1 MERDSNHDVALRR
14 VHELLDRV
22 AAIESDTDVSRLIG
36 QFARLGISG
45 PFSFYVMPDLRD
57 PTVNAL
63 YIHQSGLT
71 LPDRDYYLDDRE
83 ERESIRQHM
92 QIYAQQLAIA
102 ADRSHQ
108 SFRRAGMVLK
118 FETELAR
125 IRAPVRDVRDIG
137 KSYNPM
143 TLDELTAL
151 NGDIEWQELF
161 AAFGDSSIEKV
172 VIGQPDY
179 VRSMIGHMR
188 TYIESIT
195 GDASQADQDDHRLLF
210 YKAYFEHRVLHW
222 AAQYLGDSFDDA
234 YFEFCERRLLGKQEQ
249 TETWKRAVRLLN
261 RQLGWA
267 VSRRYCDRWYPKQAA
282 HAVDDLVGNL
292 KDAFRQTIENVSWL
306 STPAK
311 KVALDKVTKMRDKI
325 GKPQTWRTYDSVATD
340 RNDLLANILAC
351 TVFETEW
358 QLGKLQMSADRDEWM
373 MTAHTVNAYYNSML
387 NEIVFPAAFLQPPLF
402 DYRADPAYNYGA
414 VGAIIGHEMSHGF
427 DDQGR
432 HFDAEGRLS
441 GWWSDNELASFTE
454 RTQKLVEQFES
465 FDVLDGH
472 HLDGELTLGENIAD
486 LTGLTLAF
494 RAYQISCSSDQDT
507 IVDGMTG
514 AQRFFVSWARIW
526 RWKYRDEELMKML
539 KTDPHSPA
547 EFRVNGTVANVPEFA
562 QAFYVTSSDRLFR
575 QDSDMARIW

>member
-1 MERDSNHDVALRR
+1 M
-14 VHELLDRV
+14 
-22 AAIESDTDVSRLIG
+22 
-36 QFARLGISG
+36 
-45 PFSFYVMPDLRD
+45 
-57 PTVNAL
+57 
-63 YIHQSGLT
+63 
-71 LPDRDYYLDDRE
+71 
-83 ERESIRQHM
+83 
-92 QIYAQQLAIA
+92 
-102 ADRSHQ
+102 
-108 SFRRAGMVLK
+108 
-118 FETELAR
+118 
-125 IRAPVRDVRDIG
+125 
-137 KSYNPM
+137 
-143 TLDELTAL
+143 
-151 NGDIEWQELF
+151 
-161 AAFGDSSIEKV
+161 
-172 VIGQPDY
+172 
-179 VRSMIGHMR
+179 
-188 TYIESIT
+188 
-195 GDASQADQDDHRLLF
+195 
-210 YKAYFEHRVLHW
+210 
-222 AAQYLGDSFDDA
+222 
-234 YFEFCERRLLGKQEQ
+234 
-249 TETWKRAVRLLN
+249 
-261 RQLGWA
+261 
-267 VSRRYCDRWYPKQAA
+267 
-282 HAVDDLVGNL
+282 
-292 KDAFRQTIENVSWL
+292 
-306 STPAK
+306 
-311 KVALDKVTKMRDKI
+311 
-325 GKPQTWRTYDSVATD
+325 ATD

-373 MTAHTVNAYYNSML
+373 MTAHTVNAYYNPML

-441 GWWSDNELASFTE
+441 GWWSDDELASFTE

-465 FDVLDGH
+465 LDVLDGH

-547 EFRVNGTVANVPEFA
+547 DFRVNGTVANMPEFA
-562 QAFYVTSSDRLFR
+562 QAFDVTSSDRLFR